1 MAPAPRQEASPK
13 LSVVE
18 SAVVAPWPIPPV
30 PETSLPLTF
39 FDVFWLNLPP
49 VERVFFYRLVP
60 GPGAAATATILS
72 NLKTSLAQALRA
84 FYPFAGRL
92 RLRPGTADRHEL
104 HYQPGDGVIFTVA
117 KYDLDVDELSMD
129 EPREVAK
136 MAQLVPSLPDGGAV
150 LALQATVLHG
160 GRGLSIGMAL
170 HHAACD
176 GACSTRFLH
185 TWAAASA
192 GAVAP
197 APPVIDRTLVKDPT
211 GLCVAFI
218 RAMASTE
225 KKDDVKMA
233 GDKLLTTFTLSMENI
248 QRIKDVVLLA
258 AAGEAGAPPR
268 CSSLVATFGFIWSCH
283 QRAKQ
288 DEKASNGGDGDRT
301 YFLFPV
307 DHRSR
312 MEPHPIPDE
321 YLGNCVGAALHGAPK
336 DRVAASGAVGLFTAC
351 TAVAA
356 AIEQAVGVG
365 GIGSPELWWERI
377 REAKSS
383 GGGVLMVAGS
393 PRFRVY
399 GVDFGFGQPAKV
411 EIVSVAMTGAMAIA
425 ESRRSSG
432 GIEVGISLPP
442 DAMRRFQDCFHD
454 AIAWLQCTTPLNK

>member
-1 MAPAPRQEASPK
+1 MAPAPQPEDSPK
-13 LSVVE
+13 LNVVE

-30 PETSLPLTF
+30 PETSLQLTF
-39 FDVFWLNLPP
+39 FDVFWLNFPP
-49 VERVFFYRLVP
+49 VERVFFYHLVP
-60 GPGAAATATILS
+60 GAATTATILS

-84 FYPFAGRL
+84 FYPLAGRL
-92 RLRPGTADRHEL
+92 RLRPGTTDRHEL
-104 HYQPGDGVIFTVA
+104 QYQPGDGVTFTVA
-117 KYDLDVDELSMD
+117 MYDLDVDELALD

-136 MAQLVPSLPDGGAV
+136 IAQLVPPLPDGGAV
-150 LALQATVLHG
+150 LALQATVLRG
-160 GRGLSIGMAL
+160 GRGLSVGMAL

-185 TWAAASA
+185 TSAAACA

-197 APPVIDRTLVKDPT
+197 APPVIDRTLVKDPS
-211 GLCVAFI
+211 GLCDAFI

-225 KKDDVKMA
+225 KKDYVKMP
-233 GDKLLTTFTLSMENI
+233 GDKLLATFTLSMENI

-258 AAGEAGAPPR
+258 AAGKAGAPPR

-288 DEKASNGGDGDRT
+288 DDAASNGGDGDST

-312 MEPHPIPDE
+312 MEPDPIPDE
-321 YLGNCVGAALHGAPK
+321 YLGNCVGSALHAAPK
-336 DRVAASGAVGLFTAC
+336 DRIATSGAVGLFTAC
-351 TAVAA
+351 TAVAS

-365 GIGSPELWWERI
+365 SIRSPELLWERG
-377 REAKSS
+377 REAMLS
-383 GGGVLMVAGS
+383 GGGVLAVAGS

-399 GVDFGFGQPAKV
+399 DVDFGFGQPTKV
-411 EIVSVAMTGAMAIA
+411 EIVSVARTGAMAVA

-442 DAMRRFQDCFHD
+442 DAMRRFQCCFHD
-454 AIAWLQCTTPLNK
+454 AIAWLQCSTPLNK